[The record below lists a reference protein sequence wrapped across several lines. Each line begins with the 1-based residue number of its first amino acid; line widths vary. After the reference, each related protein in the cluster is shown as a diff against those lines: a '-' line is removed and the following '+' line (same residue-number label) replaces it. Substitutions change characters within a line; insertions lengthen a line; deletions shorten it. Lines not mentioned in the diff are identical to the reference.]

1 MHCKTMLGVA
11 AAVAVIAGLHA
22 SMLATGNGDALVLEE
37 TQFAPAVLDADDDL
51 AISLRR
57 QAELAVAQLQ
67 ARSGRD

>member
-1 MHCKTMLGVA
+1 
-11 AAVAVIAGLHA
+11 
-22 SMLATGNGDALVLEE
+22 LVLEE
-37 TQFAPAVLDADDDL
+37 THFAPAVLDADDDL